1 MLYPYLNFNGN
12 TKVAIDF
19 YCQVFD
25 LSNPKIMTYGN
36 NPDIPEIMKE
46 WIMHAQLMINGTRV
60 MFSDAMPNDPVTMGT
75 NVTLM
80 LVHDDPNVL
89 KNWFN
94 RLSDGADIWQP
105 LQKTFFSDLYGS
117 LQDRF
122 GIVWQF
128 NCEPKS

>member
-25 LSNPKIMTYGN
+25 LDDPQIMTYGN
-36 NPDIPEIMKE
+36 DPQIPEMMKD

-60 MFSDAMPNDPVTMGT
+60 MFSDAIPSDPVVEGN

-80 LVHDDPNVL
+80 LVHDDPAVL
-89 KNWFN
+89 ERWFN
-94 RLSDGADIWQP
+94 RLSDGADLWQP
-105 LQKTFFSDLYGS
+105 LQKTFFSELYGS